1 MKEVIY
7 TIPINDAYDVK
18 CGCPLCRI
26 EKKLD
31 NESLEYI
38 MGAAMMEP
46 DVRIETNRL
55 GFCSE
60 HFNAMLEMKNRLSL
74 ALMLQ
79 SYLAELQ
86 EKAFPT
92 KTSFMSKK
100 EFEGVSAKLSEATQ
114 NCFVCSR
121 VSEKLSQYMRNII
134 YLWQSNEE
142 FREKTRMQE
151 YFCPKHLS
159 LLFESARQYLSKRSF
174 GKFCDDHFI
183 GTRKVLSSLSED
195 VTKFCN
201 SYNYMFRDV
210 PLGEAKVSVERTIS
224 FLTKGEDK
232 LP

>member
-18 CGCPLCRI
+18 CGCPICRI
-26 EKKLD
+26 EKKL
-31 NESLEYI
+31 NTESLEYI

-46 DVRIETNRL
+46 DVRIETNKL

-60 HFNAMLEMKNRLSL
+60 HFSAMLEMKNRLSL

-86 EKAFPT
+86 EKAFPE
-92 KTSFMSKK
+92 KTSFMTKK
-100 EFEGVSAKLSEATQ
+100 EFEGISAKLSESTQ

-121 VSEKLSQYMRNII
+121 VSEKLSQYIRNII
-134 YLWQSNEE
+134 YLWQSDEE
-142 FREKTRMQE
+142 FREKTRAQE

-159 LLFESARQYLSKRSF
+159 LLFESARNTLSKRNY

-183 GTRKVLSSLSED
+183 GTRRVLSSLSED

-210 PLGEAKVSVERTIS
+210 PLGDAKFSAERTIS

-232 LP
+232 LQ